1 MSEVKK
7 EVIIE
12 LKFYDT
18 SEIAEILGVTTKTVS
33 RYIQDGKVKA
43 QKIGRKWVI
52 HENDLKDFLNVK

>member
-33 RYIQDGKVKA
+33 RYIQNGKVKA